1 MKRKNT
7 SSIKTERATLALKVV
22 MILLFFSGIVT
33 FFYPFLASA
42 VNSFHDQSVIEKF
55 QRDYALLNENQ
66 KKERMDEIANENKKL
81 LEDNKLTNIPGM
93 GLIEDPF
100 ESSLENIQNV
110 EKSYFRK
117 HMLGAIFIP
126 TINVSL
132 PLYDE
137 TNDVLLDNGATLLQ
151 GTSYPIGGPSTHS
164 VITGHSGL
172 PDKRIFTDLNK
183 LKKGDMFYI
192 EILDEKLAYRIETF
206 QTVLPTQLNSLKII
220 DNQDLVTLITCTPY
234 MVNTHR
240 LLVTGV
246 RVPYSDNKIEKQ
258 KNGTT
263 NYLNFRMIF
272 LSLLFLIL
280 FVISL
285 YKIFRI
291 VIYYKSTKRLYELE
305 FRVQKNKTS
314 LAGVPYYLSKNKID
328 YKNGNVEGIDF
339 RISGTDGKVNFG
351 RKLGGRYYIYTI
363 SDRSHPLFL
372 ADIMSLKGDAFTVRV
387 KKHRLF
393 MDKKNSS
400 HYSIRNGE

>member
-7 SSIKTERATLALKVV
+7 SNLKTERTTFALKVV
-22 MILLFFSGIVT
+22 MILLLFLGIVI

-55 QRDYALLNENQ
+55 QRDYSLLNEDQ
-66 KKERMDEIANENKKL
+66 KKERMEEISNENKKL
-81 LEDNKLTNIPGM
+81 LEDNKLTNVPGM

-100 ESSLENIQNV
+100 ESSMKNIQNV
-110 EKSYFRK
+110 EKSYLSK

-126 TINVSL
+126 RINVSL

-137 TNDVLLDNGATLLQ
+137 TNDILLDNGATLLQ

-172 PDKRIFTDLNK
+172 SDKRIFTDLSK
-183 LKKGDMFYI
+183 LKNGDIFYI
-192 EILDEKLAYRIETF
+192 EVFGEKLAYRIETF
-206 QTVLPTQLNSLKII
+206 RTVLPTQLNSLKII

-246 RVPYSDNKIEKQ
+246 RIPYSDDKIEKQ
-258 KNGTT
+258 KNETT
-263 NYLNFRMIF
+263 NYLNLRMIF

-280 FVISL
+280 FIISL
-285 YKIFRI
+285 YKIFRL
-291 VIYYKSTKRLYELE
+291 VIYYKSTKRLYNLE
-305 FRVQKNKTS
+305 FRVQKNNKP
-314 LAGVPYYLSKNKID
+314 LAGVAYYLSKDKID
-328 YKNGNVEGIDF
+328 YKNGNIEGLDF
-339 RISGTDGKVNFG
+339 RISETDGKVNFG

-363 SDRSHPLFL
+363 SDRFHPLIL
-372 ADIMSLKGDAFTVRV
+372 ANSVSLKGDDFTVRV
-387 KKHRLF
+387 IKRSLF
-393 MDKKNSS
+393 MNKKNSS

>member
-1 MKRKNT
+1 
-7 SSIKTERATLALKVV
+7 
-22 MILLFFSGIVT
+22 
-33 FFYPFLASA
+33 
-42 VNSFHDQSVIEKF
+42 
-55 QRDYALLNENQ
+55 
-66 KKERMDEIANENKKL
+66 MDEIANENKKL
-81 LEDNKLTNIPGM
+81 LEDNKLMNVPGM

-100 ESSLENIQNV
+100 EASMENIQNV

-172 PDKRIFTDLNK
+172 PDKRIFTDLSK

-263 NYLNFRMIF
+263 NYLNFRMKF

-280 FVISL
+280 LVISL
-285 YKIFRI
+285 YKTFRI
-291 VIYYKSTKRLYELE
+291 VIYYKSTK
-305 FRVQKNKTS
+305 
-314 LAGVPYYLSKNKID
+314 D
-328 YKNGNVEGIDF
+328 C
-339 RISGTDGKVNFG
+339 
-351 RKLGGRYYIYTI
+351 
-363 SDRSHPLFL
+363 
-372 ADIMSLKGDAFTVRV
+372 
-387 KKHRLF
+387 
-393 MDKKNSS
+393 MD
-400 HYSIRNGE
+400 

>member
-7 SSIKTERATLALKVV
+7 SNLKIERATLALKVV

-33 FFYPFLASA
+33 FLYPFLAST

-55 QRDYALLNENQ
+55 QRDYSLLDENQ

-81 LEDNKLTNIPGM
+81 LEDNKLMNVPGM

-100 ESSLENIQNV
+100 EASMENIQNV

-172 PDKRIFTDLNK
+172 PDKRIFTDLSK

-263 NYLNFRMIF
+263 NYLNFRMKF

-280 FVISL
+280 LVISL
-285 YKIFRI
+285 YKTFRI
-291 VIYYKSTKRLYELE
+291 VIYYKSTK
-305 FRVQKNKTS
+305 
-314 LAGVPYYLSKNKID
+314 D
-328 YKNGNVEGIDF
+328 C
-339 RISGTDGKVNFG
+339 
-351 RKLGGRYYIYTI
+351 
-363 SDRSHPLFL
+363 
-372 ADIMSLKGDAFTVRV
+372 
-387 KKHRLF
+387 
-393 MDKKNSS
+393 MD
-400 HYSIRNGE
+400 